1 VHHMDVK
8 SSFLNGEM
16 AEKVYIRQPPV
27 FIVDGEEDKVLHL
40 DKELY
45 ELRQAPHAWNEKLD
59 KTLAGLG
66 FSHITFEHAVYA
78 HSEGASQLLVGV
90 YVDDFIITGNNTA
103 EIAAFKKQM
112 STWFKRSDLGLLCF
126 YLGIEVQQSSDGVH
140 LS

>member
-66 FSHITFEHAVYA
+66 FSHIAFEHVVYA
-78 HSEGASQLLVGV
+78 HSEGASQLLWV
-90 YVDDFIITGNNTA
+90 F
-103 EIAAFKKQM
+103 
-112 STWFKRSDLGLLCF
+112 TWMISSSLGTTQLRLQPSRSR
-126 YLGIEVQQSSDGVH
+126 
-140 LS
+140 